1 MEKSAEHNK
10 RLSII
15 LGRLPE
21 KTTPDVVETLLNEN
35 TLKFKSVEKLDQ
47 KSVEAIL
54 GSSVNA
60 KDESSENEEF
70 AIIYFENRDDCKYF
84 AFVYFN
90 QFCVKSIAIKVA
102 HKIQFDR
109 SLKIGGKKLH
119 MLLHTKHGDY
129 NP

>member
-1 MEKSAEHNK
+1 MKNSPLYISRTETTVS
-10 RLSII
+10 SI
-15 LGRLPE
+15 
-21 KTTPDVVETLLNEN
+21 K
-35 TLKFKSVEKLDQ
+35 
-47 KSVEAIL
+47 
-54 GSSVNA
+54 
-60 KDESSENEEF
+60 
-70 AIIYFENRDDCKYF
+70 II
-84 AFVYFN
+84 YFN

>member
-21 KTTPDVVETLLNEN
+21 KTTPDVIEKLLNEN

-47 KSVEAIL
+47 KSVEDIL
-54 GSSVNA
+54 GSSVIA

-70 AIIYFENRDDCKYF
+70 AIIYFENRDD
-84 AFVYFN
+84 
-90 QFCVKSIAIKVA
+90 SIKVA

-109 SLKIGGKKLH
+109 SLKIGAKKLH

>member
-21 KTTPDVVETLLNEN
+21 KTTPDVVETLLNVN

-84 AFVYFN
+84 AFCIF
-90 QFCVKSIAIKVA
+90 
-102 HKIQFDR
+102 
-109 SLKIGGKKLH
+109 
-119 MLLHTKHGDY
+119 
-129 NP
+129 